1 MSIEKTWEKKLL
13 MCRYFLKVLVKPDCN
28 KKTVTEIGEILRQAE

>member
-1 MSIEKTWEKKLL
+1 MSIEETWEKKLL
-13 MCRYFLKVLVKPDCN
+13 MCKVFLESLVKPDCN